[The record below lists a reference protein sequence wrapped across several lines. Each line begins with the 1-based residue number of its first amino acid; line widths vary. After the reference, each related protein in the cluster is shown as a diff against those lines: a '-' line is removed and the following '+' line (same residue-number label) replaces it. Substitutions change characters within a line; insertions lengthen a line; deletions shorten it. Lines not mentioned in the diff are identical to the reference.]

1 MKRSLLSR
9 AISLLSLVLAAV
21 VATSCTKVVE
31 TRPIVVSPGVEG
43 GACLSAMGGYH
54 LPKGLITLT
63 ASSDGARTAL
73 DPDTI
78 GVALVPDRRYNLCLD
93 YLNSPTSDDMLVVR
107 RTSGDLLQYV
117 SSDVTDR
124 TPQIAQKLIVA
135 ASNFMIAAMREGA
148 GKAGRA
154 ERLDLAFDPF
164 DRREMAAAK
173 TALRHFG
180 FCLYIEGHSFP
191 HAPKDAVERWCDAKD
206 LPPYDDPALDIA
218 EQPLDPYAPS
228 SNILYRANQSFRV
241 VIMRREDPGAGRW
254 ALYVA
259 KNLEMP
265 NLSPIFGVGVERA
278 LFAQRATTLTFES
291 GVLTGVSIDK
301 KSELLG
307 FVSIPLVLAQAIV
320 DVPTRIIQL
329 RISDAN
335 KRADLIDA
343 QGKLINAI
351 SSYNNYVQ
359 QARAGTTAAS
369 DARSGG
375 GASPYRARVGEFM
388 SSCLDGR
395 LSEDECRRLQK
406 EGNY

>member
-1 MKRSLLSR
+1 MKKSLLSR
-9 AISLLSLVLAAV
+9 AFGLLSLALAAV
-21 VATSCTKVVE
+21 VAASCTKVVE

-63 ASSDGARTAL
+63 ASSDGARTTL

-78 GVALVPDRRYNLCLD
+78 GVSLVPDRRYNLCLD

-107 RTSGDLLQYV
+107 RTPGDLLEYV
-117 SSDVTDR
+117 TSDVTDR

-135 ASNFMIAAMREGA
+135 ASNFAIAAMREGA
-148 GKAGRA
+148 GKGGRV

-164 DRREMAAAK
+164 DRKEMAAAK

-180 FCLYIEGHSFP
+180 FCLYIEGHSFSR
-191 HAPKDAVERWCDAKD
+191 ATKNVEGWCDAKD

-218 EQPLDPYAPS
+218 EQPLDPYAAS

-278 LFAQRATTLTFES
+278 LFANRKTTLTFDS

-320 DVPTRIIQL
+320 DVPARIIQL

-351 SSYNNYVQ
+351 GSYNNYVQ
-359 QARAGTTAAS
+359 QGRSGTGAS
-369 DARSGG
+369 DARGG
-375 GASPYRARVGEFM
+375 GGGSPYRARVGEFIGG
-388 SSCLDGR
+388 CLDGG
-395 LSEDECRRLQK
+395 LPEQECRQLQK
-406 EGNY
+406 QGNY